1 MKKIFFAVKLDYFM
15 SKTYCLNYINNVSE
29 VKFMKIIDLAHAIR
43 EANEQNN
50 QIQNNINEINGEI
63 NNLQK
68 KINSNDKIIIINKI
82 KELGINKKNIIL
94 ELDLMIKSINGL
106 REKLSRLGPDR
117 PYDKYFIDYIM
128 IILDNH
134 KIVNKFIDKMNTN
147 YNLVYLSDYA
157 KKLAKET
164 NLNVNS
170 DIIFYKLS
178 SLLSFNR
185 RNLLV
190 AQKVFQEDLISENIQ
205 KFLGD
210 NKYLDNINV

>member
-1 MKKIFFAVKLDYFM
+1 M
-15 SKTYCLNYINNVSE
+15 SKTYCLNYINNASE
-29 VKFMKIIDLAHAIR
+29 VKFMKIIDLGHAIR
-43 EANEQNN
+43 ESNEQIN

-68 KINSNDKIIIINKI
+68 KINSNDKIIIISKI
-82 KELGINKKNIIL
+82 KELGKQKNNIQL
-94 ELDLMIKSINGL
+94 ELDLMTKSINGL

-128 IILDNH
+128 TLLDNH

-157 KKLAKET
+157 KKLAKEI